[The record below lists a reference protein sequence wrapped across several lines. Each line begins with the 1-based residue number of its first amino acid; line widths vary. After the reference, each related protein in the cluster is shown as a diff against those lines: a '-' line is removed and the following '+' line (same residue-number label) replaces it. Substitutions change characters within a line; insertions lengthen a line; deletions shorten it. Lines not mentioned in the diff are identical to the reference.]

1 MKNRRFYLLS
11 VLVILFITICSC
23 KDDRE
28 EPSNTFG
35 SITFPSTED
44 MQPVFPSQGGTT
56 FLSFTATEDWT
67 AALVNTRADGWIT
80 ISPASGG
87 KGEVEIGIIT
97 EANDTFDERN
107 ATIVLKCGTDTKNI
121 VVTQKQKD
129 ALTITSSKY
138 EVERKG
144 GNISIEVKAN
154 IEFEV
159 EIKSDWIKQIKNT
172 RALATS
178 NLNFSIEP
186 NETEEKREGE
196 IIIKSGELSETVK
209 IYQGNGDF
217 ITLTQK
223 DFTLSEEGG
232 NVDVEIK
239 STLDYEVK
247 MLSEIDWIT
256 EIQTRA
262 ISTHTRH
269 YEIAPNESDDSREA
283 KIVFYNPKDESIADT
298 ISIYQMYKG
307 AILVARD
314 EYQFGNKGGILNFK
328 VVTNVEMRFDVVI
341 TDSWIRQVEPTR
353 ALMQSDL
360 SFIISENAEQKDR
373 EGKVII
379 KDKNS
384 DKQQLITV
392 KQSYVDLEREALI
405 AFYKA
410 TNGDNWINNTN
421 WCSDKPISEWYG
433 ITRVGSLYSLE
444 LGNNNLTGI
453 LPKEIGKLITFTHLT
468 LWDNQLS
475 GEIPK
480 EIGELI
486 NLRGL
491 YLNNNKLSGKIP
503 DEIWTLPSLA
513 FLHLSGNKLSGE
525 ISSAIQNAKGLE
537 QISLMNNLLTG
548 TLPNEIYGL
557 SNLTELSIDGNQLDG
572 NISENI
578 GQLIKL
584 RRFSAAQ
591 AGLKGEIPN
600 SIYQL
605 YSLEELILNGN
616 SLSGRISENIENLQK
631 LDLFDISNNNITGN
645 IPKNIGNIKSLT
657 RFLVNGN
664 NIEGNIPEEFVDL
677 PLLKLLW
684 LFGNRL
690 QGSIPG
696 KLLRSPKWK
705 TWIPTFDILPQQNG
719 YTLLEEDFYASSD
732 FSKDGEITILQ
743 THTKGNGIKLVVMG
757 DLFVD
762 TDMES
767 GGKYETMMKKAVENY
782 FSVEPFK
789 SLREYYDV
797 VSIKAVSKNDLM
809 SGESAFETKWTT
821 QFYGDENKCQE
832 YARKALGVSNL
843 DNIQVIMVLNVCIGM
858 ANCSWYTNSF
868 SIANC
873 PYGGNSDDTFE
884 ELIHH
889 EANGHGFGFL
899 HDEYSNVDY
908 GIISAPDIEAKQR
921 AYNNYGWFANIDFT
935 SDPSQVK
942 WKHFINDSR
951 YINESIGVFEGALFE
966 KGIYRPTEFSIMRTT
981 QGQFNAPSRE
991 AIYKR
996 AMKLAYGDDWVY
1008 DYEKFVEFDAPA
1020 RTATRSIPYP
1030 SRILKNTKHVP
1041 PIIYNYPAVPQ

>member
-1 MKNRRFYLLS
+1 MKNRKFYLLS
-11 VLVILFITICSC
+11 LLVILYIAVCSC
-23 KDDRE
+23 RDDRE
-28 EPSNTFG
+28 EIPATSG
-35 SITFPSTED
+35 SIIFPTTEDTQPIFPSK
-44 MQPVFPSQGGTT
+44 GGTAS
-56 FLSFTATEDWT
+56 LSFTATGDWT
-67 AALVNTRADGWIT
+67 ATTTDTRRSDWVTVEPSFGN
-80 ISPASGG
+80 
-87 KGEVEIGIIT
+87 KGEVQIAIT
-97 EANDTFDERN
+97 LAPNETSDNRSVAI
-107 ATIVLKCGTDTKNI
+107 ALKCGT
-121 VVTQKQKD
+121 
-129 ALTITSSKY
+129 
-138 EVERKG
+138 
-144 GNISIEVKAN
+144 
-154 IEFEV
+154 
-159 EIKSDWIKQIKNT
+159 NT
-172 RALATS
+172 
-178 NLNFSIEP
+178 
-186 NETEEKREGE
+186 
-196 IIIKSGELSETVK
+196 
-209 IYQGNGDF
+209 
-217 ITLTQK
+217 
-223 DFTLSEEGG
+223 
-232 NVDVEIK
+232 
-239 STLDYEVK
+239 
-247 MLSEIDWIT
+247 
-256 EIQTRA
+256 
-262 ISTHTRH
+262 
-269 YEIAPNESDDSREA
+269 
-283 KIVFYNPKDESIADT
+283 DT
-298 ISIYQMYKG
+298 ISVYQVSKD
-307 AILVARD
+307 AIVVARD
-314 EYQFGNKGGILNFK
+314 EYQFNNEGGELNFK
-328 VVTNVEMRFDVVI
+328 VQSNVEFDVMASE
-341 TDSWIRQVEPTR
+341 SWIQQISPSMKD
-353 ALMQSDL
+353 AIKDNL
-360 SFIISENAEQKDR
+360 SFTILPNATNKNRQGNITIKEKEGNKQQII
-373 EGKVII
+373 II
-379 KDKNS
+379 KQTYGDS
-384 DKQQLITV
+384 ERAALIT
-392 KQSYVDLEREALI
+392 
-405 AFYKA
+405 FYKA
-410 TNGDNWINNTN
+410 TNGDNWINKTN
-421 WCSDKPISEWYG
+421 WCSDKPINEWYG
-433 ITRVGSLYSLE
+433 ITTVGSLYSLN

-453 LPKEIGKLITFTHLT
+453 VPKEIGKLINFSHIT

-513 FLHLSGNKLSGE
+513 FLHLSGNELSGE

-548 TLPNEIYGL
+548 TLPNEIYKL
-557 SNLTELSIDGNQLDG
+557 RNLTELSIDGNQFDG

-578 GQLIKL
+578 GQLTKL

-591 AGLKGEIPN
+591 TGLKGEIPN

-884 ELIHH
+884 ELVHH

-899 HDEYSNVDY
+899 HDEYSSVDY

-1008 DYEKFVEFDAPA
+1008 DYEKFVEFDVPA
-1020 RTATRSIPYP
+1020 RAATRSIPYP

>member
-35 SITFPSTED
+35 SITFLSTED
-44 MQPVFPSQGGTT
+44 TQPVFPSQGGTT
-56 FLSFTATEDWT
+56 FLSFTATGDWT

-129 ALTITSSKY
+129 ALTVTSSKY

-159 EIKSDWIKQIKNT
+159 EIKSDWIKQIKDT

-209 IYQGNGDF
+209 VYQGNGDF

-223 DFTLSEEGG
+223 DFTLPEEGG

-247 MLSEIDWIT
+247 MLSEVDWIT

-314 EYQFGNKGGILNFK
+314 EYRFDNKGGTLNFK

-341 TDSWIRQVEPTR
+341 TGSWIRQVEPTR

-373 EGKVII
+373 EGKIII

-384 DKQQLITV
+384 EKQQVVTV
-392 KQSYVDLEREALI
+392 KQTDRDLEREALI
-405 AFYKA
+405 ALYKA
-410 TNGDNWINNTN
+410 TNGDNWTNNTN
-421 WCSDKPISEWYG
+421 WCSDKPLNEWYG
-433 ITRVGSLYSLE
+433 VST
-444 LGNNNLTGI
+444 NNNDRVHSLILDSNNLSGI
-453 LPKEIGKLITFTHLT
+453 LPKEIGNLQALEHFSASNN
-468 LWDNQLS
+468 D
-475 GEIPK
+475 
-480 EIGELI
+480 
-486 NLRGL
+486 LRGPIPESIGNL
-491 YLNNNKLSGKIP
+491 LKLKIFVV
-503 DEIWTLPSLA
+503 D
-513 FLHLSGNKLSGE
+513 K
-525 ISSAIQNAKGLE
+525 
-537 QISLMNNLLTG
+537 NNLTG
-548 TLPNEIYGL
+548 ALPTTMEKL
-557 SNLTELSIDGNQLDG
+557 EKLAAFC
-572 NISENI
+572 IS
-578 GQLIKL
+578 
-584 RRFSAAQ
+584 F
-591 AGLKGEIPN
+591 
-600 SIYQL
+600 
-605 YSLEELILNGN
+605 
-616 SLSGRISENIENLQK
+616 
-631 LDLFDISNNNITGN
+631 
-645 IPKNIGNIKSLT
+645 
-657 RFLVNGN
+657 N
-664 NIEGNIPEEFVDL
+664 NIEGAIPENIGRLTELDWFMASSNNLSGTIPESVKHLKKMRIFQIDYNNIEGTIPEGFADL
-677 PLLKLLW
+677 PLLEKLELSGNHLSGPIPSKLW
-684 LFGNRL
+684 KCSRWDSWFPVTNIFFQKPGYKLSMEDCYVSTDFFEDKKIIAL
-690 QGSIPG
+690 Q
-696 KLLRSPKWK
+696 KH
-705 TWIPTFDILPQQNG
+705 
-719 YTLLEEDFYASSD
+719 EE
-732 FSKDGEITILQ
+732 
-743 THTKGNGIKLVVMG
+743 GNGIKLVLMG

-762 TDMES
+762 TDIKNGTYEKVMREAMEH
-767 GGKYETMMKKAVENY
+767 Y
-782 FSVEPFK
+782 FSIEPFK
-789 SLREYYDV
+789 SLRKYFDV
-797 VSIKAVSKNDLM
+797 IAIKAVSKHNWL
-809 SGESAFETKWTT
+809 SGETAFQSTAEWDS
-821 QFYGDENKCQE
+821 GVIENLDKCLE
-832 YARKALGVSNL
+832 YAQIGIGENNLENVQIILVNNYVS
-843 DNIQVIMVLNVCIGM
+843 IGGGHCKRYS
-858 ANCSWYTNSF
+858 NGI
-868 SIANC
+868 SIASC
-873 PYGGNSDDTFE
+873 PYSKNEPKDFKETIHCLAGGYGFGHLQPEYIESEDTFSDC
-884 ELIHH
+884 
-889 EANGHGFGFL
+889 NGL
-899 HDEYSNVDY
+899 QQE
-908 GIISAPDIEAKQR
+908 
-921 AYNNYGWFANIDFT
+921 YNNYGWNANVDCT
-935 SDPSQVK
+935 ADPTKVR
-942 WKHFINDSR
+942 WAHFIKDPR
-951 YINESIGVFEGALFE
+951 YANEGLGIFEGAFYRY
-966 KGIYRPTEFSIMRTT
+966 GIYRATENSILRE
-981 QGQFNAPSRE
+981 QPFAIDWFNAPSRE

-996 AMKLAYGDDWVY
+996 AMKLAYGDTWIY

-1020 RTATRSIPYP
+1020 RTSTLP
-1030 SRILKNTKHVP
+1030 SQQQLRASKKVKHFP
-1041 PIIYNYPAVPQ
+1041 PIRYNYPRIVK

>member
-223 DFTLSEEGG
+223 DFTLPEEGG
-232 NVDVEIK
+232 TIDIEIK
-239 STLDYEVK
+239 STVDYEVK
-247 MLSEIDWIT
+247 MLSEVDWIT

-314 EYQFGNKGGILNFK
+314 EYQFGNKGGTLNFK

-373 EGKVII
+373 EGKIII

-384 DKQQLITV
+384 DKQQVVTV
-392 KQSYVDLEREALI
+392 KQTDRDLEREALI
-405 AFYKA
+405 ALYKA
-410 TNGDNWINNTN
+410 TNGDNWTNKTN
-421 WCSDKPISEWYG
+421 WCSNKPISEWYG
-433 ITRVGSLYSLE
+433 VLINPNGRVYAIDLAS
-444 LGNNNLTGI
+444 NNLSGI
-453 LPKEIGKLITFTHLT
+453 
-468 LWDNQLS
+468 
-475 GEIPK
+475 
-480 EIGELI
+480 
-486 NLRGL
+486 
-491 YLNNNKLSGKIP
+491 
-503 DEIWTLPSLA
+503 
-513 FLHLSGNKLSGE
+513 
-525 ISSAIQNAKGLE
+525 
-537 QISLMNNLLTG
+537 
-548 TLPNEIYGL
+548 LPNEIGNL
-557 SNLTELSIDGNQLDG
+557 HELEHLNVTSN
-572 NISENI
+572 NI
-578 GQLIKL
+578 GGIIPESIGNLLKL
-584 RRFSAAQ
+584 KAFSA
-591 AGLKGEIPN
+591 EFN
-600 SIYQL
+600 
-605 YSLEELILNGN
+605 
-616 SLSGRISENIENLQK
+616 K
-631 LDLFDISNNNITGN
+631 LGGN
-645 IPKNIGNIKSLT
+645 IPESIEQLT
-657 RFLVNGN
+657 KLAVFRITGN
-664 NIEGNIPEEFVDL
+664 NIEGSIPENIGRLTELDWFMASSNNLSGAIPESVKHLKKMRIFQIDYNNVEGTIPEGFADL
-677 PLLKLLW
+677 PLLEKLDLIGNQLSGPIPSKLW
-684 LFGNRL
+684 QCERWKSWSPVANIFL
-690 QGSIPG
+690 QQPG
-696 KLLRSPKWK
+696 YKL
-705 TWIPTFDILPQQNG
+705 TM
-719 YTLLEEDFYASSD
+719 EDCYVSTD
-732 FSKDGEITILQ
+732 FSENKEVITLQ
-743 THTKGNGIKLVVMG
+743 THTKGRGIKIILMG

-762 TDMES
+762 TEVKN
-767 GGKYETMMKKAVENY
+767 GIYENVMKEAMENY
-782 FSVEPFK
+782 FSIEPYK
-789 SLREYYDV
+789 SLREYFDV
-797 VSIKAVSKNDLM
+797 IAIKAISKHDWI
-809 SGESAFETKWTT
+809 SGETAFGTNLVWN
-821 QFYGDENKCQE
+821 FGIM
-832 YARKALGVSNL
+832 ANL
-843 DNIQVIMVLNVCIGM
+843 DNCMTYAKQAIGTNNLDDVAVVLIININEPIGGGGYC
-858 ANCSWYTNSF
+858 AKYLNGF
-868 SIANC
+868 SIACATYNKNDPNDFKESIHC
-873 PYGGNSDDTFE
+873 VAGGY
-884 ELIHH
+884 
-889 EANGHGFGFL
+889 GFGGL
-899 HDEYSNVDY
+899 HAEGILHEEVFEDAYNLQQKYDTYGWNANVDCT
-908 GIISAPDIEAKQR
+908 A
-921 AYNNYGWFANIDFT
+921 
-935 SDPSQVK
+935 DPTKVR
-942 WKHFINDSR
+942 WAHFIKDPR
-951 YINESIGVFEGALFE
+951 YANEGLGVFEGALYRY
-966 KGIYRPTEFSIMRTT
+966 GIYRATENSILQERPFAIDW
-981 QGQFNAPSRE
+981 FNAPSRE

-996 AMKLAYGDDWVY
+996 AMRLAYGDNWVY

-1020 RTATRSIPYP
+1020 RTSTLP
-1030 SRILKNTKHVP
+1030 SQQRLRASKKVKHFP
-1041 PIIYNYPAVPQ
+1041 LIRYNYPRIVK